1 MSLIQETVP
10 RSGRRAT
17 KFAPDNLQRI
27 RELVSQGVPRA
38 RIAEILG
45 VSVGSLQVTCSR
57 LGINLRNRNAPNEI
71 GVQRPA
77 VISHA
82 FVPNH
87 RRSEQLQGRGVKL
100 EVTLQNGGR
109 QSTTEIPISVH
120 DLAKVVI
127 EASVQGVGMLEL
139 ISHAVKRALTEG
151 HIGATLGDTPR

>member
-1 MSLIQETVP
+1 MSFIQETVP

-27 RELVSQGVPRA
+27 RELVSQGTPRA

-57 LGINLRNRNAPNEI
+57 LGISLRNRNAANET
-71 GVQRPA
+71 GVPRT
-77 VISHA
+77 SRA
-82 FVPNH
+82 FVPHSH
-87 RRSEQLQGRGVKL
+87 RQSEQVQGRGVKL
-100 EVTLQNGGR
+100 EVTLRNGGR

-120 DLAKVVI
+120 DLTKVVI

-151 HIGATLGDTPR
+151 HIPATLGDNPR